1 MVRNK
6 PKIFNGRDYQKAF
19 TTIANTNHK
28 CLLKTK
34 NLIHTTLLKEKRGKK
49 TTKTNK
55 TQTVHITGRC
65 LGDGGHT
72 L

>member
-28 CLLKTK
+28 CLLKTNKTK
-34 NLIHTTLLKEKRGKK
+34 NLIHTTLLKEKRGEKNNKNKK
-49 TTKTNK
+49 NSDSP
-55 TQTVHITGRC
+55 HHG
-65 LGDGGHT
+65 
-72 L
+72 